1 MAAEINKMVIDLLTR
16 SEKTVYKLYTF
27 ASDNPD
33 YKPKLEEINKFRDIL
48 ILWLKKESANA
59 AELFPIIK
67 YLENKY
73 LDDDDKIY
81 DDSLFSIGLDD
92 RIAMASPIQALEYKV
107 NKDEYDIK
115 IEWDF
120 TDTDERESGVYQAA
134 YNYFQ
139 IIKNDEKI
147 RRFLEIVGLFQE
159 NYLDVVLREND
170 FFAENIPQEVF
181 ALHQTDDLN
190 YLLPTELAQLDDPEL
205 EILFYKSFIEKKLL
219 SYQLWGIYREIA
231 ENYDIF
237 KKKKEGYG
245 DLIICL
251 DTSGSMRGINEVI
264 SKAITLTLVNM
275 LQELSI
281 PFIFCTFSKKAKFIN
296 LDKDFFGKQF
306 KIVSKEL
313 KKSFYGG
320 TNFDNVVHEIY
331 SNFASMK
338 FKRANVLIISDFNF
352 KNLSINTS
360 KMIENMSNER
370 EIGFHSLCISDK
382 NFSNKILDTF
392 KTTWNYTFVW
402 DGVPYVQEELIKELI
417 DANPESTDLSN
428 IHTFGILR
436 MLSGKNL
443 ITDQAKFNANVLH
456 DIEQGIEDA
465 NFIKDKIMKS

>member
-1 MAAEINKMVIDLLTR
+1 MAAEINKMVIDLLNR

-33 YKPKLEEINKFRDIL
+33 YKPTLEEVNKFRDI
-48 ILWLKKESANA
+48 IIRWLKRENANA
-59 AELFPIIK
+59 ADLFPIIK
-67 YLENKY
+67 YLEQKY
-73 LDDDDKIY
+73 LTDDDKIY
-81 DDSLFSIGLDD
+81 DDSLFSVGLDEK
-92 RIAMASPIQALEYKV
+92 IALASPIQVLEHKV
-107 NKDEYDIK
+107 NKDQYDIK

-120 TDTDERESGVYQAA
+120 TNTDERESAVYQAA

-147 RRFLEIVGLFQE
+147 RKFLEIIGLFQE
-159 NYLDVVLREND
+159 NYLDIVLREND

-264 SKAITLTLVNM
+264 SKAITLTLVNL
-275 LQELSI
+275 LQELEI
-281 PFIFCTFSKKAKFIN
+281 PFVFCTFSKKAKFIN
-296 LDKDFFGKQF
+296 LDKNFFGKQF

-313 KKSFYGG
+313 KRSFYGG
-320 TNFDNVVHEIY
+320 TDFDNVVQEIY
-331 SNFASMK
+331 SNFNASK
-338 FKRANVLIISDFNF
+338 FKRANILVISDFNF
-352 KNLSINTS
+352 KNLSTNTS
-360 KMIENMSNER
+360 KIIDKFSNEK
-370 EIGFHSLCISDK
+370 EIGFHSLSISDK

-392 KTTWNYTFVW
+392 KTTWSYTFVW
-402 DGVPYVQEELIKELI
+402 NGVPYVHDELIKELM
-417 DANPESTDLSN
+417 DVNPDSTDLGH
-428 IHTFGILR
+428 IHTFGILK
-436 MLSGKNL
+436 MLSGKHL
-443 ITDQAKFNANVLH
+443 ISDEAEDNKKLAA
-456 DIEQGIEDA
+456 DIEQGIADA
-465 NFIKDKIMKS
+465 EFIKDKLMKS